1 MVAGKN
7 NATCSICG
15 KSYHKCLS
23 CRDSMKL
30 QPWKMFTDTSEH
42 YKVFQAI
49 RGFSTGIYTKDELRS
64 KLKNIDLSDLN
75 DFRPHIKDIIEDA
88 LKEEQVSEAVEN
100 VAYVE
105 SISIESIGEEAEIKS
120 DLVVDYNNTDESISE
135 TTDEIVSKK
144 AVYSRKKNLKVN
156 SEIEKTE

>member
-42 YKVFQAI
+42 YKVFQVI
-49 RGFSTGIYTKDELRS
+49 RGFSTGVYTKDELRS

-105 SISIESIGEEAEIKS
+105 SISIESIGEEAVGEEAEIKF
-120 DLVVDYNNTDESISE
+120 DLVVDCNNADESISE
-135 TTDEIVSKK
+135 VIDETVSKK
-144 AVYSRKKNLKVN
+144 PVYSRKRNYKID
-156 SEIEKTE
+156 IE